1 MSEGKKWR
9 LHVTGARHTGVTA
22 FPELLRCSRTREEIN
37 AAWIPAVGRG
47 NSREIEVYKAVTI
60 SPKRRPGALLW
71 GPRAHWGCAVVLD
84 C

>member
-1 MSEGKKWR
+1 MDAQPKTCGGFGCFK
-9 LHVTGARHTGVTA
+9 GVLQIP
-22 FPELLRCSRTREEIN
+22 FFLLMRFHN
-37 AAWIPAVGRG
+37 RG
-47 NSREIEVYKAVTI
+47 NSRKIEVYKAVTI